1 MKKIIK
7 PLEKEQSVYYSDL
20 SGKCFGEWG
29 SPVEIKIEFNYG
41 SKYDGSQISL
51 HLSDEEAELLLSCIK
66 LKASADYK
74 SSLKKQL
81 DKQEKEYC
89 ESVDFRDWES
99 CEQKQN
105 SIDLIEY
112 LLDIPKN

>member
-7 PLEKEQSVYYSDL
+7 PLEKEQAAYYSDF

-29 SPVEIKIEFNYG
+29 GPVDVKIEFNYG

-51 HLSDEEAELLLSCIK
+51 HLSDEEAQHLLDCIK
-66 LKASADYK
+66 LKLSPDYK
-74 SSLKKQL
+74 LSLKKQL

-89 ESVDFRDWES
+89 ESADFRDWES
-99 CEQKQN
+99 CGQKQN

-112 LLDIPKN
+112 LLDIPKT

>member
-41 SKYDGSQISL
+41 SKHDGSQILL
-51 HLSDEEAELLLSCIK
+51 HLSDEETEHLLNCIK

-74 SSLKKQL
+74 LLMNEQL

-99 CEQKQN
+99 CGQKQN

-112 LLDIPKN
+112 LLDIPKS

>member
-1 MKKIIK
+1 MKKTIK

-51 HLSDEEAELLLSCIK
+51 HLSDEESEYLLNCIK

-74 SSLKKQL
+74 SSLKKEL